1 MTGPPL
7 FDPGLQAERTGLAW
21 RRTMLGLVA
30 FALVIMRLLPN
41 LGAWGL
47 MAGGLALTLSGVL
60 WALAERRFR
69 RLRQALPAAA
79 PLPGGRLL
87 LAVALTVAGAGGGG
101 ILYLVILH
109 PIPG

>member
-1 MTGPPL
+1 MTGPLL

-30 FALVIMRLLPN
+30 FALVIMRLLPT

-47 MAGGLALTLSGVL
+47 AAGGLALTLSGIL

-69 RLRQALPAAA
+69 RLRRALAAA
-79 PLPGGRLL
+79 GQIPGGRLL

-101 ILYLVILH
+101 LLYLVILRPVH
-109 PIPG
+109 G